1 MIWDE
6 SLEITRFEILFSIR
20 KEDLTE
26 SIGMRGLHRGKKMKR
41 IEEEIWCGST
51 RKGKD

>member
-26 SIGMRGLHRGKKMKR
+26 SIGRRETFERYSNRVQDKNGERD
-41 IEEEIWCGST
+41 EIG
-51 RKGKD
+51 